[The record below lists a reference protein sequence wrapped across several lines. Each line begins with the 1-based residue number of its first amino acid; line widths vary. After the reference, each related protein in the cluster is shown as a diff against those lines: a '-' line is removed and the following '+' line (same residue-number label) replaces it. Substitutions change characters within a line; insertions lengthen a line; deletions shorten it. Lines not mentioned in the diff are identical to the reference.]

1 MIKKKPNLNLA
12 YALQTVQ
19 DNRNLYAAWAK
30 DYESEFADQMDYVL
44 PQKVAEIFVQIG
56 GIGPVLDVGAGT
68 GLAGQALLKLG
79 IKSIDA
85 LDLSSAM
92 LEVASNKKIYKNL
105 FTADITQP
113 IKTVNY
119 TYQGI
124 ISSGTFTHGH
134 VGPSAIEN
142 LLSIAQGGA
151 YFALSVNKDHWL
163 KKGFATQ
170 FKELNHKIDRLMLHE
185 VLIYGDYSK
194 VDHRNDL
201 AIVVTFQK
209 V

>member
-1 MIKKKPNLNLA
+1 MK
-12 YALQTVQ
+12 
-19 DNRNLYAAWAK
+19 LY
-30 DYESEFADQMDYVL
+30 
-44 PQKVAEIFVQIG
+44 
-56 GIGPVLDVGAGT
+56 
-68 GLAGQALLKLG
+68 
-79 IKSIDA
+79 
-85 LDLSSAM
+85 
-92 LEVASNKKIYKNL
+92 KIYKNL

-170 FKELNHKIDRLMLHE
+170 FKELNHKIDRLLLHE
-185 VLIYGDYSK
+185 VLIYGDHSK